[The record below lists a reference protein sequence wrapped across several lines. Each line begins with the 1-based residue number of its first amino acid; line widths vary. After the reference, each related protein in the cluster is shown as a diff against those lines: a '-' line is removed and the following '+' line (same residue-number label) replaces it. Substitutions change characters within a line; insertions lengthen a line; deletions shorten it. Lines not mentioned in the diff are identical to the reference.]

1 MASFLRDG
9 DLSFSSYSFD
19 VRTDR
24 ALVKIRSVLP
34 AVIVSVVLFFLA
46 MIVVFIRQMIKYNK
60 KIKKINKKINKATSV
75 QKHESEPAT
84 ARKLQANEK
93 ANGME

>member
-1 MASFLRDG
+1 LASFLRDG

-19 VRTDR
+19 VRTER

-46 MIVVFIRQMIKYNK
+46 MIVVFIRKLIKY
-60 KIKKINKKINKATSV
+60 NKKINKATRV
-75 QKHESEPAT
+75 QKHETEVANT
-84 ARKLQANEK
+84 ERKIKANE
-93 ANGME
+93 ME